1 MKTKSLGK
9 GLRALIPEDP
19 FSQENG
25 AVTEIEVAR
34 IESNPMQP
42 RRDFPSES
50 LQELTES
57 IVRDGILQPLV
68 VRSKGRGYQLVVGER
83 RLRAAKMAGLER
95 VPAKI
100 FADLDDNRMLELAL
114 VENLQR
120 EDLNPIDLANGLQEL
135 TDRFKF
141 TQEQVAEKIGK
152 QRATVTN
159 LLRLLRLPKE
169 IQNSVR
175 SGELSMGHAR
185 ALLAVEDPKVQ
196 KALFRQTMARRLSV
210 RRIEQLIQKIGAE
223 PAQTKTPKPGSV
235 FVARTEDRLR
245 TLLGTQVRI
254 KHRSKG
260 GVIEIEYYSD
270 EDLERLIELFDSTD
284 KDS

>member
-19 FSQENG
+19 FQQEDG
-25 AVTEIEVAR
+25 AVADIEVSR
-34 IESNPMQP
+34 IESNPLQP

-50 LQELTES
+50 LQELTAS
-57 IVRDGILQPLV
+57 IARDGMLQPLV

-100 FADLDDNRMLELAL
+100 FAELDDNRMLELAL

-135 TDRFKF
+135 IDRFEF

-152 QRATVTN
+152 QRATVAN
-159 LLRLLRLPKE
+159 LLRLLKLPKE
-169 IQNSVR
+169 IQESVR
-175 SGELSMGHAR
+175 SGDLSMGHAR

-196 KALFRQTMARRLSV
+196 RVLFRQTLARKLSV

-223 PAQTKTPKPGSV
+223 SVQPKASKPASV

-270 EDLERLIELFDSTD
+270 EDLERLIELLESTD
-284 KDS
+284 KEP